1 MYLPVGHFA
10 KGGSTVDQAI
20 SEEHRQLIAAV
31 AENKDKKAFEKL
43 FVFYAPRIKALL
55 MKQGSDA
62 ELAEDLM
69 QETMLT
75 VWNKCGQFESWR
87 GGLSA
92 WIFTIAR
99 NKRID
104 RFRKQGSRH
113 YLDVDDFDFV
123 DESPDGEAQVMSSE
137 RDQLV
142 SQAAEKLPDD
152 QKTVIEMS
160 YRQSLSQS
168 EIAEKLGIP
177 LGTVKSRMRLAHNK
191 VRLELEGVL

>member
-1 MYLPVGHFA
+1 MYLPVGTLA
-10 KGGSTVDQAI
+10 KGGSPVDQDI
-20 SEEHRQLIAAV
+20 SEDHRRLISAV
-31 AENKDKKAFEKL
+31 AEKKDKKAFEQL
-43 FVFYAPRIKALL
+43 FVYFAPRIKALML
-55 MKQGSDA
+55 KQGANA

-123 DESPDGEAQVMSSE
+123 DEEPDSEEQVISSE

-142 SQAAEKLPDD
+142 SEAASRLPED
-152 QKTVIEMS
+152 QRTVIEMS
-160 YRQSLSQS
+160 YMQSLSQS
-168 EIAEKLGIP
+168 EIAERLGIP
-177 LGTVKSRMRLAHNK
+177 LGTVKSRMRLAHQK